1 MALTIDNL
9 TVENSIDAPLSSQV
23 TTALADKYDVTN
35 PAGYQTAAQVTT
47 AANGAV
53 TTANN
58 YTDGKVAALVA
69 ASPTTLDTLNE
80 LAAALGNDANF
91 AATTSTALGNRL
103 RVDTAAQGLN
113 GTQKTNAKTNLDL
126 QNVENT
132 SDLNKVVST
141 ATQTALNGKANLSHT
156 HALTDLTQTG
166 ATNGQVVTWNG
177 SSWVASTP
185 VTGFNNHGDFPDLA
199 DDDHT
204 QYHNDTRGDARYYT
218 KTLLDAG
225 QLDTRYYTQAEVDTL
240 LNAKANNVLTGLSLA
255 DSSDVV
261 ATDTVLQGIGKLQA
275 QSNLWTEL
283 FVANQV
289 QNASNTTLVSIT
301 DLEFPVT
308 NGKRYRI
315 ECMLM
320 IQSANTAVGFRP
332 TLALNGATGEL
343 AAISSVPQGNDGT
356 GSIFISHITA
366 SGDVGTSTSTAVANQ
381 SLLCTIEGVFVC
393 TTSGTIVPQ
402 FRSETNGTTVT
413 VRAGSNILVR
423 EF

>member
-9 TVENSIDAPLSSQV
+9 TVENTIDAPLSTQV

-35 PAGYQTAAQVTT
+35 PAGYQTAAQVTA

-141 ATQTALNGKANLSHT
+141 ATQTALNGKANTSHT
-156 HALTDLTQTG
+156 HALSDLTQTG

-177 SSWVASTP
+177 SAWVASTP
-185 VTGFNNHGDFPDLA
+185 VTGVNNHAGLTGLGN
-199 DDDHT
+199 DDHT

-225 QLDTRYYTQAEVDTL
+225 QLDTRYYTQSEVDTL
-240 LNAKANNVLTGLSLA
+240 LTAKANDVLTGLSLA

-261 ATDTVLQGIGKLQA
+261 STDTVLQGIGKLQA
-275 QSNLWTEL
+275 QDNLWTEL
-283 FVANQV
+283 FVLNQV

-320 IQSANTAVGFRP
+320 IQSANVAAGFRP
-332 TLALNGATGEL
+332 TLALVGATGEL

-366 SGDVGTSTSTAVANQ
+366 SGDVGTSTSTAVANT
-381 SLLCTIEGVFVC
+381 SLLCIIQGVFVC

>member
-1 MALTIDNL
+1 MALTIDSL
-9 TVENSIDAPLSSQV
+9 IVENSIDAPLSTQV
-23 TTALADKYDVTN
+23 TTALSNKYDATN
-35 PAGYQTAAQVTT
+35 PSGYQTAAQVTT
-47 AANGAV
+47 AASGAV

-69 ASPTTLDTLNE
+69 ASPATLDTLNE

-91 AATTSTALGNRL
+91 AATTSAALGNRL

-141 ATQTALNGKANLSHT
+141 ATQTALNGKANTAHT
-156 HALTDLTQTG
+156 HPLTDLTQTG

-177 SSWVASTP
+177 SAWVASTP
-185 VTGFNNHGDFPDLA
+185 VTGVNNHAGLTGLGN
-199 DDDHT
+199 DDHT
-204 QYHNDTRGDARYYT
+204 QYHNDTRGDTRYYT

-225 QLDTRYYTQAEVDTL
+225 QLDTRYYTETEANTL

-255 DSSDVV
+255 DASDVV

-275 QSNLWTEL
+275 QGNLWTEL
-283 FVANQV
+283 FVLNQV

-332 TLALNGATGEL
+332 TLALVGATGEL

-356 GSIFISHITA
+356 GSIFTSHITA
-366 SGDVGTSTSTAVANQ
+366 SGDVGTSTSTAQANT
-381 SLLCTIEGVFVC
+381 SLLCRIEGVFVC

-413 VRAGSNILVR
+413 VRAGSNIIVR